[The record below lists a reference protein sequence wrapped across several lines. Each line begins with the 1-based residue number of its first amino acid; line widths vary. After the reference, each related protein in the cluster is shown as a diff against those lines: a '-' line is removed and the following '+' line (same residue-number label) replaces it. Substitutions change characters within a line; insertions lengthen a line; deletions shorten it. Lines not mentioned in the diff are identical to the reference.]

1 MIDITKTNIGDIIY
15 AGFDNAT
22 PCKVVNVKSKDEI
35 VGMLRKINEDGEYVW
50 NQINLLLNVDEC
62 FNEPQK

>member
-1 MIDITKTNIGDIIY
+1 MIDITKTHIGDIIY

-35 VGMLRKINEDGEYVW
+35 VGMLGEINEDGEYVW